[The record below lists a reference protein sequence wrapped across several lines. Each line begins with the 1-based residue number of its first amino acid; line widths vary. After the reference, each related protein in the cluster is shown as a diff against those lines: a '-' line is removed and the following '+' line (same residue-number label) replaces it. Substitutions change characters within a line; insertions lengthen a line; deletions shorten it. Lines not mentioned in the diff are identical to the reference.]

1 MKFNVMGAKI
11 ITYGLL
17 LGLFSAYLSVYET
30 AQLKMT
36 NVICKSENKS
46 LIYVNEC
53 RLRAINRN
61 ITILNLNISMLFSS
75 SNILLDMQILKKAN
89 GYKPWIVKTVV
100 DVCKFVKKFNNP
112 ILKVVY
118 TISKEY
124 SNLNH
129 SCPYMGYQLIKGFH
143 VHPKQLHLPFPTGDY
158 LLTLKWIYDKRF
170 LLTTDVYFSF
180 TENIIDM

>member
-1 MKFNVMGAKI
+1 
-11 ITYGLL
+11 
-17 LGLFSAYLSVYET
+17 ET

-75 SNILLDMQILKKAN
+75 SDILLDMQILKKAN

-129 SCPYMGYQLIKGFH
+129 SCPYMGLAIVKDFYVNPVKMG
-143 VHPKQLHLPFPTGDY
+143 LPLPTGDY
-158 LLTLKWIYDKRF
+158 LLGMKWLYDKKLQMATNF
-170 LLTTDVYFSF
+170 YFSF
-180 TENIIDM
+180 TENVI